1 MLTKYKTTKISE
13 IWEIGMVI
21 IQTIKTTTQAI
32 KIIIQATKINTLTI
46 KAKIN
51 QQIKNKKRTNIKI

>member
-1 MLTKYKTTKISE
+1 MLIKYKTTKISE

>member
-1 MLTKYKTTKISE
+1 
-13 IWEIGMVI
+13 MVI